1 MDPSPRQAEPGSSSL
16 CKVPLGPADPTH
28 SMTPNRRSR
37 STALA
42 ALLVGLVAGP
52 SIAAQD
58 RAGELEAEARRRFED
73 LHARMQKL
81 HAVKLES
88 DPAEAEVLL
97 AGNRLIQERRL
108 KASLDGIAAL
118 IRDARFDEALS
129 SMAVLQGD
137 LQQLLD
143 LLLSRSTDVDGLLQE
158 IERLEEYRDRVG
170 DLLDEQRAEKE
181 AAAES
186 EALAQRLRDL
196 EAARKAADA
205 LLAEQQAL
213 RSEANSA
220 GLSTEPKKAADM
232 SAREGKLAQRAE
244 NLAERLDK
252 LGMEGGESGEQ
263 ASPGQESPE
272 GQPADPQK
280 GAKSAK
286 AAAGAMGQAQ
296 QKLGQ
301 NQPENALPDMDEA
314 KRRLEET
321 VDEIDR
327 MTEETKRQLM
337 ELPFEDQAKAQE
349 ATQAATDRLAQEM
362 EADDRNESESEDGA
376 SQTPGKRNVQQA
388 VPEQKAAA
396 GQLKEHKPGQASQDQ
411 QDAQEQLE
419 KAKDELEEA
428 LSQLRQQLQDEVL
441 RALEERFQAML
452 EKQRDLSTR
461 TKAADRLAANI
472 VTADG
477 AVPAQVV
484 ERARELALGE
494 HELAG
499 ESGDALKLLLEE
511 GTSAGFPLVV
521 EMLRDDLTRVAGRL
535 EQAKTGRA
543 TQGLQADIEAAL
555 TDLID
560 ALRRQIEQNES
571 QGGSSNDSSG
581 QPVLV
586 PMSAELKLVM
596 IKQKHVNRRTTEF
609 DEQEGGGAGRDDE
622 AGVLAEQQGRVED
635 LLRQMAIKMAKD
647 AQGQGR

>member
-1 MDPSPRQAEPGSSSL
+1 
-16 CKVPLGPADPTH
+16 
-28 SMTPNRRSR
+28 MTPNS
-37 STALA
+37 SKLGPVLVSLLAGLA
-42 ALLVGLVAGP
+42 AVP
-52 SIAAQD
+52 SVAAQD
-58 RAGELEAEARRRFED
+58 RATELEAEARRRFED

-88 DPAEAEVLL
+88 DPAEAEVLS

-108 KASLDGIAAL
+108 KVSLDGIAGL

-129 SMAVLQGD
+129 SMAALQGD
-137 LQQLLD
+137 LQALLD
-143 LLLSRSTDVDGLLQE
+143 LLLSRSTDVDSLLQE

-170 DLLDEQRAEKE
+170 DLLEEQRAEKE
-181 AAAES
+181 AAARS

-196 EAARKAADA
+196 EAARNAADA
-205 LLAEQQAL
+205 LLTEQKSL
-213 RSEANSA
+213 RDEANAA

-232 SAREGKLAQRAE
+232 AAREGNLAQRAE

-252 LGMEGGESGEQ
+252 LGKEGAEPSEDP
-263 ASPGQESPE
+263 ASPGQKPE
-272 GQPADPQK
+272 DGQPSDPQQ
-280 GAKSAK
+280 GARSAK

-296 QKLGQ
+296 KQLGQ

-314 KRRLEET
+314 KRRLEQT
-321 VDEIDR
+321 VEEIDR

-337 ELPFEDQAKAQE
+337 ELPFEDQAEAQE

-362 EADDRNESESEDGA
+362 ESDDRQKSESEDGA

-396 GQLKEHKPGQASQDQ
+396 GQLKEQKPGQARQDQ

-419 KAKDELEEA
+419 KAQDELEEA

-477 AVPAQVV
+477 VVPAQVV
-484 ERARELALGE
+484 ERARALALGE
-494 HELAG
+494 HELSG
-499 ESGDALKLLLEE
+499 EAGDALKLLQEE

-521 EMLRDDLTRVAGRL
+521 EMLRDDLTRLGERL

-543 TQGLQADIEAAL
+543 TQAIQADVEAAL

-560 ALRRQIEQNES
+560 ALRRQIEQNEA

-596 IKQKHVNRRTTEF
+596 IKQKHVNRRTVEF
-609 DEQEGGGAGRDDE
+609 DEQQAGGVAGREDE
-622 AGVLAEQQGRVED
+622 ASVLADQQGRVED

>member
-1 MDPSPRQAEPGSSSL
+1 MNPESSSF
-16 CKVPLGPADPTH
+16 
-28 SMTPNRRSR
+28 R
-37 STALA
+37 A
-42 ALLVGLVAGP
+42 AFATLVALWAVAP
-52 SIAAQD
+52 CAVAQD
-58 RAGELEAEARRRFED
+58 RAASLEAEARRRFED

-88 DPAEAEVLL
+88 DPAEAEVLS

-108 KASLDGIAAL
+108 SASLDAIAGL

-129 SMAVLQGD
+129 SMAVLQTD

-181 AAAES
+181 ASAAA

-196 EAARKAADA
+196 EAAREAAAA
-205 LLAEQQAL
+205 LLAEQKSL
-213 RSEANSA
+213 RDEANDA

-232 SAREGKLAQRAE
+232 AARERD
-244 NLAERLDK
+244 LAERSKK
-252 LGMEGGESGEQ
+252 LGERLGELGDQGEQ
-263 ASPGQESPE
+263 EATPGEAKPE
-272 GQPADPQK
+272 AQDSQSQK
-280 GAKSAK
+280 GAKAAKSASE
-286 AAAGAMGQAQ
+286 AMSRAQ

-301 NQPENALPDMDEA
+301 NQPEGALPDMDEA
-314 KRRLEET
+314 DRRLREAVE
-321 VDEIDR
+321 EIDR
-327 MTEETKRQLM
+327 MAEETKRQLM

-349 ATQAATDRLAQEM
+349 ETQAATDRLAQEM
-362 EADDRNESESEDGA
+362 EADDRQKSESEEGA

-396 GQLKEHKPGQASQDQ
+396 GQLKEQKPGEAQKDQ

-477 AVPAQVV
+477 VVPAQVV
-484 ERARELALGE
+484 ERARDLALGE

-499 ESGDALKLLLEE
+499 EAGDALKLLLEE

-521 EMLRDDLTRVAGRL
+521 EMLRDDLTHVAERL
-535 EQAKTGRA
+535 EQAKTARA

-596 IKQKHVNRRTTEF
+596 IKQKHVNRRTVEL
-609 DEQEGGGAGRDDE
+609 DERAAGGDGNGDE